1 MNGLSLSISEANR
14 LVMVKNH
21 LLRQSGK
28 GSVVGVAD
36 DLCGLHATSSIT
48 PYLSLFNRIDG
59 FSPEDLNLELGLKK
73 LQRVRA
79 MRGTLFLVSREMFPV
94 VAMATRASED
104 KIDRALLRW
113 HISNQEFQTVSK
125 AILST
130 LNQNSKTIVE
140 IKRDVPRKFSRT
152 IARKTGW
159 RVMKRTKV
167 DEVLNLLVV
176 QGRLQSQAEPL
187 VWNDVKWD
195 GYGLRFFSAIRKIT
209 YSPSQTGP
217 YDTLDTSAKTK
228 LVELYIKRY
237 GPVAIDDIAW
247 WMDLSIKIVAN
258 IVEGISDR
266 LVKIRIKGLGQE
278 FLLHEQELDTLQNL
292 DREDSSVHFLPFE
305 DPYAKGIKLRQRLID
320 HDFEGIAYPTGGALP
335 TVLVD
340 GRIVGTWSIII
351 TDHVLRLVIRRFIPL
366 GRIAIERVREEGQR
380 LARFLTREIPTEV
393 IIEGEKRWRQIVAA
407 SRPSFYV
414 TGTPRQEK
422 SSAKGSCWRVDCRN
436 ASSSPT

>member
-1 MNGLSLSISEANR
+1 MDDLSLSFPEANR

-48 PYLSLFNRIDG
+48 PYLSLFNRIDK

-94 VAMATRASED
+94 AAIATRASED

-113 HISNQEFQTVSK
+113 HISNEEFQTVSK

-130 LNQNSKTIVE
+130 LNQHSKTIVE
-140 IKRDVPRKFSRT
+140 IKRDISSRLS
-152 IARKTGW
+152 KTMTLKVGW
-159 RVMKRTKV
+159 RIMKRTNV
-167 DEVLNLLVV
+167 DEVLNLLIL
-176 QGRLQSQAEPL
+176 QGKIQSQAEPL
-187 VWNDVKWD
+187 VWEDVKWD

-209 YSPSQTGP
+209 YSPTQTGT
-217 YDTLDTSAKTK
+217 DDILDTSSARTK
-228 LVELYIKRY
+228 LVELYIRRY

-247 WMDLSIKIVAN
+247 WMDLSRKIVVN

-266 LVKIRIKGLGQE
+266 LVKIRIRGLRQE

-292 DREDSSVHFLPFE
+292 DQEDSSVHFLPFE
-305 DPYAKGIKLRQRLID
+305 DPYAKGFKLKQRLID
-320 HDFEGIAYPTGGALP
+320 HKFERTAYTTGGALP
-335 TVLVD
+335 AGLGD
-340 GRIVGTWSIII
+340 GRIVGTWGVTIA
-351 TDHVLRLVIRRFIPL
+351 DHVMRLVVGRFVPLERR
-366 GRIAIERVREEGQR
+366 AIEKIREEGQR
-380 LARFLTREIPTEV
+380 LGGFLTREMQTEV
-393 IIEGEKRWRQIVAA
+393 IIEGEKRWRQIIAT
-407 SRPSFYV
+407 SRPTYYV
-414 TGTPRQEK
+414 TGTPRQKE
-422 SSAKGSCWRVDCRN
+422 
-436 ASSSPT
+436 T

>member
-1 MNGLSLSISEANR
+1 MDGLSLSISEANR
-14 LVMVKNH
+14 LVMVKHH
-21 LLRQSGK
+21 LLRPSRK
-28 GSVVGVAD
+28 GSVGVAD

-59 FSPEDLNLELGLKK
+59 FSPEDLNLELGLKR

-94 VAMATRASED
+94 VAIATRASED
-104 KIDRALLRW
+104 KILRALLRW

-130 LNQNSKTIVE
+130 LNQHSKTIVE
-140 IKRDVPRKFSRT
+140 IKRDVPRKFSKT

-209 YSPSQTGP
+209 YSPTQTGT
-217 YDTLDTSAKTK
+217 DDILDTNSARTK

-247 WMDLSIKIVAN
+247 WMDLPRTAVAN
-258 IVEGISDR
+258 IVESISAK
-266 LVKIRIKGLGQE
+266 LAKIRIKGLRQE
-278 FLLHEQELDTLQNL
+278 FLLHREDLNTLQSR
-292 DREDSSVHFLPFE
+292 DREDSSVHFLSYE
-305 DPYAKGIKLRQRLID
+305 DPYTKGFKLKQRLI
-320 HDFEGIAYPTGGALP
+320 
-335 TVLVD
+335 
-340 GRIVGTWSIII
+340 
-351 TDHVLRLVIRRFIPL
+351 
-366 GRIAIERVREEGQR
+366 
-380 LARFLTREIPTEV
+380 
-393 IIEGEKRWRQIVAA
+393 
-407 SRPSFYV
+407 
-414 TGTPRQEK
+414 
-422 SSAKGSCWRVDCRN
+422 
-436 ASSSPT
+436 

>member
-209 YSPSQTGP
+209 YSPSQTGT
-217 YDTLDTSAKTK
+217 DDILDTNSARTK

-247 WMDLSIKIVAN
+247 WMDLPRTAVAN
-258 IVEGISDR
+258 IVESISAK
-266 LVKIRIKGLGQE
+266 LAKIRIKGLRQE
-278 FLLHEQELDTLQNL
+278 FLLHREDLNTLRN
-292 DREDSSVHFLPFE
+292 REDSSVHFLSYE
-305 DPYAKGIKLRQRLID
+305 DPYVKGFKRKQRLID
-320 HDFEGIAYPTGGALP
+320 
-335 TVLVD
+335 
-340 GRIVGTWSIII
+340 R
-351 TDHVLRLVIRRFIPL
+351 
-366 GRIAIERVREEGQR
+366 
-380 LARFLTREIPTEV
+380 
-393 IIEGEKRWRQIVAA
+393 
-407 SRPSFYV
+407 
-414 TGTPRQEK
+414 
-422 SSAKGSCWRVDCRN
+422 
-436 ASSSPT
+436 

>member
-1 MNGLSLSISEANR
+1 MDGLSLSISEANR
-14 LVMVKNH
+14 LVMVKHH
-21 LLRQSGK
+21 LLRPSRK
-28 GSVVGVAD
+28 GSVGVTD

-94 VAMATRASED
+94 VAMATRASDD

-152 IARKTGW
+152 IARKMGW
-159 RVMKRTKV
+159 RVMKRTKL

-195 GYGLRFFSAIRKIT
+195 GYGLRFFSAIRKVT
-209 YSPSQTGP
+209 YSPTQTGT
-217 YDTLDTSAKTK
+217 DDILNTNSARTK
-228 LVELYIKRY
+228 LVESYIRRY
-237 GPVAIDDIAW
+237 GPVAIDDMAW
-247 WMDLSIKIVAN
+247 WMGLPRKMVLNAVD
-258 IVEGISDR
+258 GISDQ
-266 LVKIRIKGLGQE
+266 LVNIRIRDLGHGL
-278 FLLHEQELDTLQNL
+278 LLH
-292 DREDSSVHFLPFE
+292 
-305 DPYAKGIKLRQRLID
+305 RQDL
-320 HDFEGIAYPTGGALP
+320 
-335 TVLVD
+335 
-340 GRIVGTWSIII
+340 
-351 TDHVLRLVIRRFIPL
+351 
-366 GRIAIERVREEGQR
+366 
-380 LARFLTREIPTEV
+380 
-393 IIEGEKRWRQIVAA
+393 
-407 SRPSFYV
+407 
-414 TGTPRQEK
+414 
-422 SSAKGSCWRVDCRN
+422 
-436 ASSSPT
+436 

>member
-1 MNGLSLSISEANR
+1 
-14 LVMVKNH
+14 
-21 LLRQSGK
+21 
-28 GSVVGVAD
+28 
-36 DLCGLHATSSIT
+36 
-48 PYLSLFNRIDG
+48 
-59 FSPEDLNLELGLKK
+59 
-73 LQRVRA
+73 

-94 VAMATRASED
+94 VAIATRASED
-104 KIDRALLRW
+104 KILRALLRW

-130 LNQNSKTIVE
+130 LNQHSKTIVE

-152 IARKTGW
+152 IAKKTGW

-217 YDTLDTSAKTK
+217 YDTLDSNAKTK

-247 WMDLSIKIVAN
+247 WMDLSRKIVGN
-258 IVEGISDR
+258 LVDSISDK
-266 LVKIRIKGLGQE
+266 LVKVRIKGLGPEYLFDKEE
-278 FLLHEQELDTLQNL
+278 FSSFQDL
-292 DREDSSVHFLPFE
+292 DREDSDVHFLPYE
-305 DPYAKGIKLRQRLID
+305 DPYAKGFKLKQRLID
-320 HDFEGIAYPTGGALP
+320 HKFERTAYPTGGALP

-340 GRIVGTWSIII
+340 SRIVGTWGI
-351 TDHVLRLVIRRFIPL
+351 TIADHVTRLVIRKFVPL
-366 GRIAIERVREEGQR
+366 ERGTVEKIREEGQT
-380 LARFLTREIPTEV
+380 LGRFLTGEMSTEV
-393 IIEGEKRWRQIVAA
+393 IIEGEKSWRQIVAT
-407 SRPSFYV
+407 SRPSYYV
-414 TGTPRQEK
+414 TGTPRQKE
-422 SSAKGSCWRVDCRN
+422 
-436 ASSSPT
+436 T

>member
-1 MNGLSLSISEANR
+1 MDGLSLSISEANR
-14 LVMVKNH
+14 LVMVKHH
-21 LLRQSGK
+21 LLRPSRK
-28 GSVVGVAD
+28 GSVGVAD

-59 FSPEDLNLELGLKK
+59 FSPEDLNLELGLKR

-94 VAMATRASED
+94 VAIATRASED
-104 KIDRALLRW
+104 KILRALLRW

-130 LNQNSKTIVE
+130 LNQHSKTIVE
-140 IKRDVPRKFSRT
+140 IKRDVPRKFSKT

-209 YSPSQTGP
+209 YSPTQTGT
-217 YDTLDTSAKTK
+217 DDILDTNSARTK
-228 LVELYIKRY
+228 LVEFYIKRY

-247 WMDLSIKIVAN
+247 WMDLPRTAVAN
-258 IVEGISDR
+258 IVESISAK
-266 LVKIRIKGLGQE
+266 LAKIRIKGLRQE
-278 FLLHEQELDTLQNL
+278 FLLHREDLNTLQSR
-292 DREDSSVHFLPFE
+292 DREDSSVHFLSYE
-305 DPYAKGIKLRQRLID
+305 DPYTKGFKLKQRLID
-320 HDFEGIAYPTGGALP
+320 RNFERIAYPMGGALP
-335 TVLVD
+335 TLLVD
-340 GRIVGTWSIII
+340 GRIVGTWSITIA
-351 TDHVLRLVIRRFIPL
+351 DHVLRLLVRKFVPL
-366 GRIAIERVREEGQR
+366 ERITIEKVREEGQR
-380 LARFLTREIPTEV
+380 LGGFLRREMASEV
-393 IIEGEKRWRQIVAA
+393 TIEGFKRLRQIIAT
-407 SRPSFYV
+407 SRPSYYV
-414 TGTPRQEK
+414 TGTPRQKE
-422 SSAKGSCWRVDCRN
+422 
-436 ASSSPT
+436 T

>member
-1 MNGLSLSISEANR
+1 MDDLSLSISEANR

-21 LLRQSGK
+21 LLQQSGK

-59 FSPEDLNLELGLKK
+59 FSPEDLNLELGLKR

-94 VAMATRASED
+94 VAIATRASED
-104 KIDRALLRW
+104 KILRALLRW
-113 HISNQEFQTVSK
+113 HISNHEFQTVSK

-130 LNQNSKTIVE
+130 LNQHSKTIVE

-152 IARKTGW
+152 IARKMGW

-209 YSPSQTGP
+209 YSPTQIGT
-217 YDTLDTSAKTK
+217 DDILDTNSARTK
-228 LVELYIKRY
+228 LVELYIRRH

-247 WMDLSIKIVAN
+247 WMDLSRKIVAN
-258 IVEGISDR
+258 IVDSISGE
-266 LVKIRIKGLGQE
+266 LVNIRIRDLGHGL
-278 FLLHEQELDTLQNL
+278 LLHRQDLNTFEHLDKKY
-292 DREDSSVHFLPFE
+292 SSVHFLPYE
-305 DPYAKGIKLRQRLID
+305 DPYAKGFKLKQRLID
-320 HDFEGIAYPTGGALP
+320 HKFERIAYPTGGALP

-340 GRIVGTWSIII
+340 SRIVGTWGI
-351 TDHVLRLVIRRFIPL
+351 TIADHVTRLVIRKFVPL
-366 GRIAIERVREEGQR
+366 ERGTVEKIREEGQT
-380 LARFLTREIPTEV
+380 LGRFLTGEMSTEV
-393 IIEGEKRWRQIVAA
+393 IIEGEKRWRQIVAT
-407 SRPSFYV
+407 SRPSYYV
-414 TGTPRQEK
+414 TGTPRQKETCD
-422 SSAKGSCWRVDCRN
+422 G
-436 ASSSPT
+436 T

>member
-1 MNGLSLSISEANR
+1 MDSRPLPLSKANL
-14 LVMVKNH
+14 LVMMKHH
-21 LLRQSGK
+21 LLRPSRK
-28 GSVVGVAD
+28 GSVVAVAD

-48 PYLSLFNRIDG
+48 PYLSLYNRIGD
-59 FSPEDLNLELGLKK
+59 FSPEDLNRELQAKR

-94 VAMATRASED
+94 VAIATRAPED

-176 QGRLQSQAEPL
+176 QGRLQSQAEPS

-292 DREDSSVHFLPFE
+292 DQEDSSVHFLPFE
-305 DPYAKGIKLRQRLID
+305 DPYAKGFKLRQRLID

-351 TDHVLRLVIRRFIPL
+351 TEHGLRLVIRRFIPL
-366 GRIAIERVREEGQR
+366 KRVAIERVREEGQR
-380 LARFLTREIPTEV
+380 LGGFLTREMQTEV
-393 IIEGEKRWRQIVAA
+393 IIEGEKRWRQIIAT
-407 SRPSFYV
+407 SRPSYYV
-414 TGTPRQEK
+414 TGTPRQKE
-422 SSAKGSCWRVDCRN
+422 
-436 ASSSPT
+436 T

>member
-209 YSPSQTGP
+209 YSPTQTGT
-217 YDTLDTSAKTK
+217 DDILDTNSARTK

-247 WMDLSIKIVAN
+247 WMDLPRTAVAN
-258 IVEGISDR
+258 IVESISAK
-266 LVKIRIKGLGQE
+266 LAKIRIKGLRQE
-278 FLLHEQELDTLQNL
+278 FLLHREDLNTLQSR
-292 DREDSSVHFLPFE
+292 DREDSSVHFLSYE
-305 DPYAKGIKLRQRLID
+305 DPYTKGFKLKQRLI
-320 HDFEGIAYPTGGALP
+320 
-335 TVLVD
+335 
-340 GRIVGTWSIII
+340 
-351 TDHVLRLVIRRFIPL
+351 
-366 GRIAIERVREEGQR
+366 
-380 LARFLTREIPTEV
+380 
-393 IIEGEKRWRQIVAA
+393 
-407 SRPSFYV
+407 
-414 TGTPRQEK
+414 
-422 SSAKGSCWRVDCRN
+422 
-436 ASSSPT
+436 

>member
-59 FSPEDLNLELGLKK
+59 FSPEDLNLELGLKR

-94 VAMATRASED
+94 VAIATRASED
-104 KIDRALLRW
+104 KILRALLRW

-130 LNQNSKTIVE
+130 LNQHSKTIVE

-152 IARKTGW
+152 IARKMGW
-159 RVMKRTKV
+159 RVMKRTKL

-209 YSPSQTGP
+209 YSPTQTGT
-217 YDTLDTSAKTK
+217 DDILNTNSARTK
-228 LVELYIKRY
+228 LVELYIRRY

-247 WMDLSIKIVAN
+247 WMDLPRTAVAN
-258 IVEGISDR
+258 IVESISAK
-266 LVKIRIKGLGQE
+266 LAKIRIKGLGQE

-292 DREDSSVHFLPFE
+292 DQEDSSVHFLSYE
-305 DPYAKGIKLRQRLID
+305 DPYTKGFKLKQRLID
-320 HDFEGIAYPTGGALP
+320 RNFERIAYPMGGALP
-335 TVLVD
+335 TLLVD
-340 GRIVGTWSIII
+340 GRIVGTWSITIA
-351 TDHVLRLVIRRFIPL
+351 DHVLRLLVRKFVPL
-366 GRIAIERVREEGQR
+366 ESITIEKVREEGQR
-380 LARFLTREIPTEV
+380 LGRFLRREMASEV
-393 IIEGEKRWRQIVAA
+393 TIEGDKRWRQIIAT
-407 SRPSFYV
+407 SRPSYYV
-414 TGTPRQEK
+414 TGTPRQKE
-422 SSAKGSCWRVDCRN
+422 
-436 ASSSPT
+436 T

>member
-59 FSPEDLNLELGLKK
+59 FSPEDLNRELNLKR

-94 VAMATRASED
+94 VAIATRASED
-104 KIDRALLRW
+104 KILRALLRW

-130 LNQNSKTIVE
+130 LNQHSKTIVE

-152 IARKTGW
+152 IARKMGW

-305 DPYAKGIKLRQRLID
+305 DPYAKGFKLKQRLID
-320 HDFEGIAYPTGGALP
+320 HKFERTAYPTGGDLP
-335 TVLVD
+335 TVIVG
-340 GRIVGTWSIII
+340 GRIRGTWGVNIAGP
-351 TDHVLRLVIRRFIPL
+351 DMWLV
-366 GRIAIERVREEGQR
+366 V
-380 LARFLTREIPTEV
+380 
-393 IIEGEKRWRQIVAA
+393 
-407 SRPSFYV
+407 
-414 TGTPRQEK
+414 
-422 SSAKGSCWRVDCRN
+422 C
-436 ASSSPT
+436 